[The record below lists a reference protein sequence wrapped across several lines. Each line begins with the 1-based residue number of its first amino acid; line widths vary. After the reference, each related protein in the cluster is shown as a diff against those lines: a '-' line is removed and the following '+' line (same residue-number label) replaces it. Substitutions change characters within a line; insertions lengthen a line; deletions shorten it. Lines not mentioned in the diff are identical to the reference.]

1 MAINGRFAFSMNT
14 PMGEQKGTISFIPDG
29 ESIKGM
35 FKSILGNNEY
45 TGGKV
50 DGDDFSFLFKAN
62 TQMGVQTIEV
72 KGTVEGDSINGVIKT
87 PLGAFA
93 YKGQREA

>member
-14 PMGEQKGTISFIPDG
+14 PMGEQKGTISFIPEG
-29 ESIKGM
+29 ESIKGI
-35 FKSILGNNEY
+35 FKSILGTNEY

-50 DGDDFSFLFKAN
+50 DGDDFVFSFTAD
-62 TQMGVQTIEV
+62 TQMGKQTMEV
-72 KGTVEGDSINGVIKT
+72 KGTVEDDKLTGVIKT

-93 YKGQREA
+93 FKGTREA